1 MSTLAVNTLQA
12 QTGTTVSVPS
22 GQKIVGTDTGSIVT
36 PGGIVQIQYAQ
47 KINTGSVSLSAQT
60 YTALHS
66 DLEVT
71 ITPTSTSSAIRL
83 EGQIFGEH
91 GDSGNVYNA
100 SVFFY
105 RNTTRLGAPAAGN
118 RFAGVGILPRTYE
131 VANADTTPEFA
142 MYSFYDTPSTTSA
155 ITYKLGMIVWGAETF
170 YINRTVADGDI
181 GYAER
186 GTSHITATEIAQ

>member
-1 MSTLAVNTLQA
+1 MTN
-12 QTGTTVSVPS
+12 SVL
-22 GQKIVGTDTGSIVT
+22 GVRNIQHTNGTDAMTIATNGGVTFSNPQAGSI
-36 PGGIVQIQYAQ
+36 IQIQYAQ
-47 KINTGSVSLSAQT
+47 KIDTGSVSLSAQT

-71 ITPTSTSSAIRL
+71 ITPTSTSSVIRL

-91 GDSGNVYNA
+91 GNSGNVYNA

-118 RFAGVGILPRTYE
+118 RFVGVGILPRTYE
-131 VANADTTPEFA
+131 VANADSTPEFA

-155 ITYKLGMIVWGAETF
+155 ITYKLGMIVWTAETF
-170 YINRTVADGDI
+170 YINRTVSDTDQ
-181 GYAER
+181 GYYER
-186 GTSHITATEIAQ
+186 GTSHITATEIAG